1 MTDSKRDT
9 LSPKLL
15 RVLEA
20 LPRGYDNAITLA
32 DLAERSGCSKSVV
45 RDRIQT
51 LREQEIAP
59 IGGGQQFQ
67 GYWIIDNSDELEMFT
82 EAQEDAAARKLQT
95 RDNVAEAFAGPSIV
109 YEDRQAVTDGG
120 TEIPTELRQAVD
132 VLVDAHGVSG
142 AESEL
147 QERFKTAEDPDR
159 ISAALSYLRRQHE
172 EVSA

>member
-1 MTDSKRDT
+1 MTQIERDA
-9 LSPKLL
+9 LSPKLM

-20 LPRGYDNAITLA
+20 LPRGYDHAITLA

-45 RDRIQT
+45 RDRIQS

-59 IGGGQQFQ
+59 IGGGQQFE
-67 GYWIIDNSDELEMFT
+67 GYWIIDDSDELAMFV

-95 RDNVAEAFAGPSIV
+95 RDNVAAAFAGPSVV

-120 TEIPTELRQAVD
+120 TEIPTDLRQAVD
-132 VLVDAHGVSG
+132 VLVDAYGVSG

-147 QERFKTAEDPDR
+147 QERFKNAEDPDR
-159 ISAALSYLRRQHE
+159 VSAALSYLRRQHE
-172 EVSA
+172 EVNA

>member
-1 MTDSKRDT
+1 MSKWT
-9 LSPKLL
+9 
-15 RVLEA
+15 
-20 LPRGYDNAITLA
+20 A
-32 DLAERSGCSKSVV
+32 D
-45 RDRIQT
+45 
-51 LREQEIAP
+51 
-59 IGGGQQFQ
+59 
-67 GYWIIDNSDELEMFT
+67 SDELEMFT

-147 QERFKTAEDPDR
+147 QERFKSAEDPDR